1 MNALKTFG
9 FVFLIF
15 FVMAF
20 ACKDENDSGGTDTPQ
35 SKQTT
40 TNGGVCS
47 TEAEFKAIIT
57 GEKMRLA
64 NKDDKYAQV
73 IFNSFDVEGPMH
85 YQNSQEYY
93 FTNTDDAYRVTTDFD
108 AIYSYEDRIYR
119 DRYEN
124 NMAMCYTVTSR
135 NTCVCFWEKGLPKE
149 RREDVTGQY

>member
-1 MNALKTFG
+1 
-9 FVFLIF
+9 
-15 FVMAF
+15 
-20 ACKDENDSGGTDTPQ
+20 
-35 SKQTT
+35 
-40 TNGGVCS
+40 
-47 TEAEFKAIIT
+47 
-57 GEKMRLA
+57 MRLA

-149 RREDVTGQY
+149 CREDVTGQY